1 MADRIVLLQPRKV
14 ELASATLANLLVK
27 VKTISTIGTAV
38 SAASQDEIFSSV
50 VDGVAG
56 LFIGDASGKVQG
68 ATATESANTALTPV
82 TTPIGLLPVDSKAST
97 ADDTKASNMLFH
109 MYDGNTHA
117 PVEAFKHKGIS
128 LLTLKNY
135 IGGAAVASIG
145 KVKVDAGDGADWL
158 ENKIEN
164 AGTPNSFIALNI
176 EKVGTA
182 PSVTMQFNATPN
194 LSSQFTVTVGKQLTI
209 TTINGGSI

>member
-1 MADRIVLLQPRKV
+1 MADRVVLLQPRKV
-14 ELASATLANLLVK
+14 DLASATLDTLLTK
-27 VKTISTIGTAV
+27 IKTITTIGTAV

-50 VDGVAG
+50 VDGTAG

-68 ATATESANTALTPV
+68 ATATDSESTALTPV
-82 TTPIGLLPVDSKAST
+82 TTQIGLLPRDLLASPSD
-97 ADDTKASNMLFH
+97 ANAGNFIVH
-109 MYDGNTHA
+109 MYDANTTPTVTGNRHR
-117 PVEAFKHKGIS
+117 AFS
-128 LLTLKNY
+128 LLKLKDY
-135 IGGAAVASIG
+135 IGGSAVASIG
-145 KVKVDAGDGADWL
+145 KVKVDTNDGADWL

>member
-38 SAASQDEIFSSV
+38 SDASQDEIFSSV

-68 ATATESANTALTPV
+68 ATATENASTALTPV
-82 TTPIGLLPVDSKAST
+82 TTQIGLLPRDLLASPSD
-97 ADDTKASNMLFH
+97 ANAGNFIVH
-109 MYDGNTHA
+109 MYDANTTPTVTGNRHR
-117 PVEAFKHKGIS
+117 AFS
-128 LLTLKNY
+128 LLKLKDY
-135 IGGAAVASIG
+135 IGGTAFTAIG
-145 KVKVDAGDGADWL
+145 KVKVDANDGADWL